1 MGRAMAR
8 WRNRPEAE
16 IPTWVLEAWVYGDPG
31 GLADAWLDDLYERDR
46 AAWEVAFVTLISTPA
61 YTRPR

>member
-1 MGRAMAR
+1 MAR
-8 WRNRPEAE
+8 WRRRPGPDV
-16 IPTWVLEAWVYGDPG
+16 IPAWVLDAWVYGGDPD

-46 AAWEVAFVTLISTPA
+46 AAWEVAFVTLISTPG